1 MRCAVGLSTQSQS
14 DAAFAEVV
22 ERLGTRAEG
31 DGDDL
36 AVIFSSP
43 HHADCLDRFSQAL
56 TERGL
61 GRNVI
66 GCTGE
71 SIIGEDREIEG
82 QPALSIWTARL
93 PGTSI
98 GPLEFPP
105 SEGVFPTLP
114 ETNATTLL
122 LLADPFTFSADR
134 WFKELAAKG
143 SKLRV
148 VGGMA
153 SGSQVPGRNRFVL
166 NGKVVKSGGV
176 GVLLSGGV
184 AIRTVVSQGC
194 RPIGKP
200 LIVTKAEQNL
210 IRELGRRPALD
221 VLRELFQEL
230 DEDDRERVQ
239 AGLHIGRVINEYQ
252 ESFGRG
258 DFLVRN
264 VMGVDDS
271 GAVAITDLAKVGQTV
286 QFHVRDAET
295 ATEDLRALL
304 TEARI
309 DHPKNRVGGALIFSC
324 NGRGTRLFE
333 VANHDVGVVRE
344 VLGPIPLAGFF
355 AMGELG
361 PVGGENFVHGFTA
374 SNVLFEEPF
383 EPDKA
388 SADSLEKSSS

>member
-1 MRCAVGLSTQSQS
+1 MRCAVGLSTQGRS
-14 DAAFAEVV
+14 DAAIAEVV

-43 HHADCLDRFSQAL
+43 DHADHLDRFSRIL
-56 TERGL
+56 SERGL

-82 QPALSIWTARL
+82 QPALAIWTARL
-93 PGTSI
+93 PGNSI
-98 GPLEFPP
+98 VPLEFPP
-105 SEGVFPTLP
+105 SDGVFPTLP
-114 ETNATTLL
+114 DTDAATLL

-134 WFKELAAKG
+134 WFKELVANG

-153 SGSQVPGRNRFVL
+153 SGSQVPGQNRFVL
-166 NGKVVKSGGV
+166 NGKLVKSGGV

-239 AGLHIGRVINEYQ
+239 AGLHVGRVINEYQ

-271 GAVAITDLAKVGQTV
+271 GAVVITDLAKVGQTV

-304 TEARI
+304 TETRI
-309 DHPKNRVGGALIFSC
+309 DHPRSRVGGALIFSC

-333 VANHDVGVVRE
+333 GANHDVSMVRE
-344 VLGPIPLAGFF
+344 VLGPIPVAGFF

-374 SNVLFEEPF
+374 SNVLFEETSEL
-383 EPDKA
+383 EPGQVDPADKA
-388 SADSLEKSSS
+388 AF